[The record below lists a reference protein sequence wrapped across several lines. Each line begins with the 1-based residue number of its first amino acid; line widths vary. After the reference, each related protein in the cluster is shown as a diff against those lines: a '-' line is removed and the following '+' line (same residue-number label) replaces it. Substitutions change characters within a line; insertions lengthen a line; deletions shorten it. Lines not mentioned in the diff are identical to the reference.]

1 MISPS
6 VERADEDMVRI
17 ATLLALCAGT
27 MTVAVLGEVRAQA
40 SADQQAYRP
49 NFGDLMTAA
58 VQPRH
63 IKLGLAGQERNWP
76 YAAYELRELQG
87 AFQRIAHAVP
97 VYRSTDMAAL
107 ISATTAAPMDDVAAA
122 IKSGDADEFAAAY
135 AQLTATCNACH
146 QSTDHAAIV
155 IQVPR
160 TSSYPDQDFRPQKP

>member
-1 MISPS
+1 MISTA
-6 VERADEDMVRI
+6 VEGADEDMVRI

-49 NFGDLMTAA
+49 NFGDLMTTA

-76 YAAYELRELQG
+76 YAAYALRELQG

-107 ISATTAAPMDDVAAA
+107 SVRPRLPRWTTSRRRSRAAM
-122 IKSGDADEFAAAY
+122 
-135 AQLTATCNACH
+135 
-146 QSTDHAAIV
+146 
-155 IQVPR
+155 R
-160 TSSYPDQDFRPQKP
+160 TSLPRPTRNSPRPAMPVIRARTTLRS

>member
-1 MISPS
+1 MISTA
-6 VERADEDMVRI
+6 VEGADEDMVRI

-49 NFGDLMTAA
+49 SFGDLMTTA

-97 VYRSTDMAAL
+97 IYRATDMAAL
-107 ISATTAAPMDDVAAA
+107 IRATTAAPMESA
-122 IKSGDADEFAAAY
+122 
-135 AQLTATCNACH
+135 
-146 QSTDHAAIV
+146 
-155 IQVPR
+155 
-160 TSSYPDQDFRPQKP
+160 TSSIK